1 MTMTGLPNPWGQAF
15 DKIATQIVDEWLAE
29 LGIKVKFETA
39 SQICNYFKTGMI
51 DGKKA
56 IQLIM
61 QLGYT
66 RRQAL
71 RMISLCYL
79 RKIPKTLQ
87 TFPAPGTKEYQQ
99 MQQAIES

>member
-1 MTMTGLPNPWGQAF
+1 MATIQNPFQQSLEKVAEHL
-15 DKIATQIVDEWLAE
+15 VDEWLAE

-56 IQLIM
+56 IELIM

-66 RRQAL
+66 RRQSL

>member
-1 MTMTGLPNPWGQAF
+1 MATTTNPFQQDVTKVAE
-15 DKIATQIVDEWLAE
+15 ALVDEWLAE

-51 DGKKA
+51 DGKQA
-56 IQLIM
+56 LRLIK

-66 RRQAL
+66 QRQAV
-71 RMISLCYL
+71 RMLSLCYL

-99 MQQAIES
+99 MEDAINS